1 MGVRRRGREYAL
13 QMLYA
18 MDLTCYQPD
27 EVFAGFNAI
36 QDLNRDAFYYARRL
50 VDGVY
55 SHLEE
60 IDTALERYADNWK
73 LHRMAAVDRNLLR
86 LGLFE
91 LMYMKE
97 IPFPIIINE
106 ALEIVKE
113 FSEPEGTQFVNGILD
128 AASKEFRSQEFKP
141 RKNQKTT
148 AAKVAEPAP
157 EPMLVQDEELE
168 EVLQTEDLG
177 RFDDEN

>member
-18 MDLTCYQPD
+18 MDLTAYPPD

-55 SHLEE
+55 GHLDE
-60 IDTALERYADNWK
+60 IDAVLTRFAEHWK
-73 LHRMAAVDRNLLR
+73 IHRMAAVDRNLLR
-86 LGLFE
+86 LGIYE
-91 LMYMKE
+91 LMYLKD

-113 FSEPEGTQFVNGILD
+113 FSDQEGTQFVNGILD
-128 AASKEFRSQEFKP
+128 AASREFRAEESGPKARTKKPLQEP
-141 RKNQKTT
+141 TS
-148 AAKVAEPAP
+148 EPHD
-157 EPMLVQDEELE
+157 EPQPPAGE
-168 EVLQTEDLG
+168 
-177 RFDDEN
+177 

>member
-18 MDLTCYQPD
+18 MDLTGYAPD

-50 VDGVY
+50 VDGVHG
-55 SHLEE
+55 HLDE
-60 IDTALERYADNWK
+60 IDIVLTRFAEHWK
-73 LHRMAAVDRNLLR
+73 IHRMAAVDRNLLR
-86 LGLFE
+86 LGIYE
-91 LMYMKE
+91 LMFLKD

-113 FSEPEGTQFVNGILD
+113 FSDQEGTQFVNGILD
-128 AASKEFRSQEFKP
+128 AASREFRPNEAGPKG
-141 RKNQKTT
+141 R
-148 AAKVAEPAP
+148 AKKVPDVP
-157 EPMLVQDEELE
+157 EPHDEPLLPAE
-168 EVLQTEDLG
+168 E
-177 RFDDEN
+177 

>member
-18 MDLTCYQPD
+18 MDMTSYQPD
-27 EVFAGFNAI
+27 DVFAGFNAI
-36 QDLNRDAFYYARRL
+36 QDLNRDAFYFARRL

-55 SHLEE
+55 GHLGE
-60 IDTALERYADNWK
+60 IDEVLGKFAENWK

-86 LGLFE
+86 LGLYE
-91 LMYMKE
+91 LMFMKE

-113 FSEPEGTQFVNGILD
+113 FSDAEGTQFVNGILD
-128 AASKEFRSQEFKP
+128 AASKEFRAEESNH
-141 RKNQKTT
+141 RK
-148 AAKVAEPAP
+148 
-157 EPMLVQDEELE
+157 M
-168 EVLQTEDLG
+168 G
-177 RFDDEN
+177 RKG

>member
-18 MDLTCYQPD
+18 MDMTGYQPD
-27 EVFAGFNAI
+27 QIFAGYYAL

-50 VDGVY
+50 VDGVH

-60 IDTALERYADNWK
+60 IDTALTRYAEHWK
-73 LHRMAAVDRNLLR
+73 IHRMAAVDRNLLR

-91 LMYMKE
+91 LIYIRE

-106 ALEIVKE
+106 VLEIGKE
-113 FSEPEGTQFVNGILD
+113 FSEIESTHFLNGILD
-128 AASKEFRSQEFKP
+128 AARKEFRADENLAKP
-141 RKNQKTT
+141 R
-148 AAKVAEPAP
+148 AKGGRKENPDPPDATLDP
-157 EPMLVQDEELE
+157 EPSDPSPH
-168 EVLQTEDLG
+168 
-177 RFDDEN
+177 

>member
-18 MDLTCYQPD
+18 MDLNGYQPD

-36 QDLNRDAFYYARRL
+36 QDLNRDAFYQARRL

-55 SHLEE
+55 GHMAD
-60 IDTALERYADNWK
+60 IDEALTRFAENWK

-91 LMYMKE
+91 LMYVKE
-97 IPFPIIINE
+97 TPFPIIINE
-106 ALEIVKE
+106 ALEMVKE
-113 FSEPEGTQFVNGILD
+113 FSDHEGTQFVNGILD
-128 AASKEFRSQEFKP
+128 AASREFRKEEFSAIRGRKSKPQE
-141 RKNQKTT
+141 
-148 AAKVAEPAP
+148 
-157 EPMLVQDEELE
+157 
-168 EVLQTEDLG
+168 
-177 RFDDEN
+177 